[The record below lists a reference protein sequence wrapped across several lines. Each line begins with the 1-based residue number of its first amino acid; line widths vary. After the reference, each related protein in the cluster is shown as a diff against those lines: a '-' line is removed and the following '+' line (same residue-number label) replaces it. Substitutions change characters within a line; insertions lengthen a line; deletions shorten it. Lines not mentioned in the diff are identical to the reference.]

1 MPRQQRLDFPD
12 AIQYVRLRGRQN
24 MSIFFDRAILLT
36 PGKSPRCRAAG
47 VRRFETLLATT
58 CDECATTLL
67 AYSIEP
73 NEASIVLQLT
83 GAPLAETMRR
93 LSGQYSRGLELPT
106 GPVVFASRYVSQV
119 ISPEYLAYAVRRAH
133 RRPVEAGLC
142 RRPIDYPF
150 SSERAYLGEPS
161 ILPMNFRPVRT
172 ALQQKGYI
180 GLRGY
185 REFMNQPDT
194 PYLAKLFAQGSPQ
207 DARIV
212 GAKPFVQQVR
222 YQAAHPP
229 QVPTRDQLIA
239 RVTRLLQ
246 ITDADLYAATRLGV
260 LGRALVAWYGLRS
273 GAATLNEMARWFSIT
288 GATLGQAMHHHRRK
302 APQWFQSSDSPFEKD
317 EGTSVNQP

>member
-1 MPRQQRLDFPD
+1 MPRPQRLDFPD
-12 AIQYVRLRGRQN
+12 AFQYVRLHGRQN
-24 MSIFFDRAILLT
+24 TSIFFDRSILLDS
-36 PGKSPRCRAAG
+36 GQSPRHRAPG
-47 VRRFETLLATT
+47 VRRFEALLAAT
-58 CDECATTLL
+58 CDECATALL

-73 NEASIVLQLT
+73 NAASIVLQLT

-106 GPVVFASRYVSQV
+106 GPVVFASRYASQV
-119 ISPEYLAYAVRRAH
+119 IAPEYVAYAVRRAH
-133 RRPVEAGLC
+133 HRPVEAGLC

-150 SSERAYLGEPS
+150 SSERAYLGEPT

-172 ALQQKGYI
+172 DLQQKGHI
-180 GLRGY
+180 GMRGY

-222 YQAAHPP
+222 YLAAHPP
-229 QVPTRDQLIA
+229 PVPTREQLIA
-239 RVTRLLQ
+239 CVARLLH
-246 ITDADLYAATRLGV
+246 ITDADLFAATRLGV

-273 GAATLNEMARWFSIT
+273 GAATLSEMARWFSIT

-302 APQWFQSSDSPFEKD
+302 APQLFQLADSPFEKD
-317 EGTSVNQP
+317 EGTWVDQL